1 MTILRAPAPVAR
13 RPRLAVP
20 VLVRLDGELQVGCTP
35 GTARLIRGASA
46 TLITALR
53 RLDGSRTVADAVRGT
68 GIETAELDRIVE
80 GLRES
85 GLLEEPAPTGHRPGA
100 TTVRLLGA
108 GPTGRRFAEKLVP
121 TGAAALCLVDPEP
134 PAEGFYEH
142 PEATGAESLRTAL
155 RLTTRVPHGMLRIG
169 EHWSQPGPAAALTV
183 VALDRLE
190 CDRAITDTLL
200 RTDQPHLFLRP
211 GERGVVVGPLV
222 LPGLTACTRCMDL
235 YRCSDRQWPRVLNQL
250 CRTRVQPPPAL
261 LDWGAVTALQQVL
274 AFLAGHVPESLGS
287 TIELEPDTW
296 LPRVRRWPNHPGCG
310 CQLLQ

>member
-1 MTILRAPAPVAR
+1 MSAPAQQPAGH

-20 VLVRLDGELQVGCTP
+20 VLTRLDGELQVGCTP
-35 GTARLIRGASA
+35 GTAQVIRGTSAPLAS
-46 TLITALR
+46 ALR
-53 RLDGSRTVADAVRGT
+53 RLDGSRTISDIVRGT
-68 GIETAELDRIVE
+68 GVEPDELNQVVE
-80 GLRES
+80 ALS
-85 GLLEEPAPTGHRPGA
+85 SAGLLEAPSSSGRRPTA

-108 GPTGRRFAEKLVP
+108 GTTGRRFAEKFVP
-121 TGAAALCLVDPEP
+121 TAAAALCLIDPEP
-134 PAEGFYEH
+134 PVEGLYDH
-142 PEATGAESLRTAL
+142 PEATGAESLRTQL
-155 RLTTRVPHGMLRIG
+155 RLTTAVPHGMLRIG

-211 GERGVVVGPLV
+211 AERGVVVGPLV

-235 YRCSDRQWPRVLNQL
+235 YRCSDPQWPRVLNQL
-250 CRTRVQPPPAL
+250 CRTRVQVRPAL
-261 LDWGAVTALQQVL
+261 LDWGTATALQQVL
-274 AFLAGHVPESLGS
+274 AFLSGHQPEALGS